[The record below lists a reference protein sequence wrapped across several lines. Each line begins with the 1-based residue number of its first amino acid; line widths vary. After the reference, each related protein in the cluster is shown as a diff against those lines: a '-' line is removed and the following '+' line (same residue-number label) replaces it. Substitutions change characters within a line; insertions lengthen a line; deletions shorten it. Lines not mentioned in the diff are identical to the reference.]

1 VTRRQDGGEE
11 APLHVRRL
19 FDDGDILQLVLY
31 PLKKGSPDLRVDH
44 LSAAEHDGD
53 FHLVTA
59 LQELLGVL
67 RLHLQVVHVYLRAH
81 PDLTQDR
88 GVLLLAGLAVLAWPA
103 IPYTERKKAV
113 DIGPIEVQTETEKH
127 VFVPP
132 LVGIV
137 AAASGVALI
146 AMGRRNA

>member
-1 VTRRQDGGEE
+1 LLVILAASTAHLPNLISRTHAEIIITSRSPRPKEGTERADDL
-11 APLHVRRL
+11 ARD
-19 FDDGDILQLVLY
+19 DDGMQ
-31 PLKKGSPDLRVDH
+31 GGASM
-44 LSAAEHDGD
+44 
-53 FHLVTA
+53 
-59 LQELLGVL
+59 
-67 RLHLQVVHVYLRAH
+67 
-81 PDLTQDR
+81 R
-88 GVLLLAGLAVLAWPA
+88 GLFAFGIVLLLVGLAVLAWPA

>member
-1 VTRRQDGGEE
+1 MERADDLARD
-11 APLHVRRL
+11 
-19 FDDGDILQLVLY
+19 DDGMQGGASMRGL
-31 PLKKGSPDLRVDH
+31 
-44 LSAAEHDGD
+44 
-53 FHLVTA
+53 FA
-59 LQELLGVL
+59 LGI
-67 RLHLQVVHVYLRAH
+67 
-81 PDLTQDR
+81 
-88 GVLLLAGLAVLAWPA
+88 VLLLVGLAVLAWPA